1 MLERYHD
8 GLTKC
13 GFRKLSTPRS
23 SASFSEFYRQV
34 PFRYPPLFEELCLAY
49 SWAEAV
55 VGEVQFAANPSGV
68 DLQALAGSVR
78 YDSLLWEF
86 LVPKGHLI
94 FGRMSGGR
102 YDPCAFDMTRRKGK
116 DAPVVRVDHE
126 EILSFERLGH
136 PTPLASSFKGLLE
149 RCLA

>member
-1 MLERYHD
+1 MLESYHD

-13 GFRKLSTPRS
+13 GFLKLGAPRDG
-23 SASFSEFYRQV
+23 ASFSAFYGRV

-55 VGEVQFAANPSGV
+55 VGEVQFAANPSGA
-68 DLQALAGSVR
+68 DLHALAGSVR
-78 YDSLLWEF
+78 YDPLLWDF

-102 YDPCAFDMTRRKGK
+102 YDPCAFDITRRKGN

-126 EILSFERLGH
+126 EILSFERLGR
-136 PTPLASSFKGLLE
+136 PTPLASSFRELLD
-149 RCLA
+149 RSLA